1 MNEAVKDSEK
11 ELKIWLKTPHKF
23 LGFST
28 IPQNSV
34 LRVQR
39 LLNPHKKFNGHTP
52 MFKDGD
58 YYVSPWMSSTFE
70 GLEVFEKAIE
80 GGFKNTVTKSDD
92 ALITE
97 IGLFELKVNS
107 DVEVMATRN
116 NGSFRFISKEPFDI
130 EVKEEYYIPRHPLK
144 ETNSFIT
151 FIKGQSINR
160 INQSNIKEERM
171 RFKEFL
177 KETSDEQDK
186 EIEKYLG
193 GKSKEAQELVKLVK
207 EFLNDKGNESF
218 VGRLRRKYADDLASF
233 YADIAE
239 IV

>member
-1 MNEAVKDSEK
+1 
-11 ELKIWLKTPHKF
+11 
-23 LGFST
+23 
-28 IPQNSV
+28 
-34 LRVQR
+34 
-39 LLNPHKKFNGHTP
+39 

-144 ETNSFIT
+144 ETNSFIA

-160 INQSNIKEERM
+160 
-171 RFKEFL
+171 
-177 KETSDEQDK
+177 
-186 EIEKYLG
+186 
-193 GKSKEAQELVKLVK
+193 KS
-207 EFLNDKGNESF
+207 
-218 VGRLRRKYADDLASF
+218 
-233 YADIAE
+233 I
-239 IV
+239 

>member
-1 MNEAVKDSEK
+1 
-11 ELKIWLKTPHKF
+11 
-23 LGFST
+23 
-28 IPQNSV
+28 
-34 LRVQR
+34 
-39 LLNPHKKFNGHTP
+39 
-52 MFKDGD
+52 
-58 YYVSPWMSSTFE
+58 
-70 GLEVFEKAIE
+70 
-80 GGFKNTVTKSDD
+80 
-92 ALITE
+92 
-97 IGLFELKVNS
+97 
-107 DVEVMATRN
+107 
-116 NGSFRFISKEPFDI
+116 
-130 EVKEEYYIPRHPLK
+130 
-144 ETNSFIT
+144 
-151 FIKGQSINR
+151 
-160 INQSNIKEERM
+160 M